1 MSSTD
6 LSRSDLHASSD
17 FVRWLREQ
25 GAHHDLVS
33 YVEGRGEGL
42 DAFWATCP
50 RGDWM
55 LALLARSDA
64 HESLIAIGAKV
75 AQLALDQL
83 ADDATRARNMLAKLD
98 AGTSIEEH
106 EIEALE
112 AEIAQEGD
120 PAAHHAK
127 LAVVIAA
134 RAHQAPGDVPNL
146 VPVLVQAAV
155 FDAGDCAAMAV
166 IGYVQR
172 RAADAVRTTRPHLR
186 VSAG

>member
-1 MSSTD
+1 
-6 LSRSDLHASSD
+6 
-17 FVRWLREQ
+17 
-25 GAHHDLVS
+25 
-33 YVEGRGEGL
+33 
-42 DAFWATCP
+42 
-50 RGDWM
+50 M
-55 LALLARSDA
+55 LALLAREEDA
-64 HESLIAIGAKV
+64 TESLLHIAAKV

-106 EIEALE
+106 EIEAIE
-112 AEIAQEGD
+112 AEIAIEAD

-134 RAHQAPGDVPNL
+134 RAHQAPSDVPNL

-172 RAADAVRTTRPHLR
+172 RTADIVRAARPHLR